1 MQNMKKELKIGILA
15 VAVLVATFFVINFL
29 RGKDLWNKEYE
40 LSSTYEDVQGL
51 LPSSPVYIK
60 GYKAGTVTEVTY
72 SKEKGAFDVLC
83 TISRD
88 FPVPEDSR
96 MTIYSADLMGGKAIR
111 IDMGKSPNPAED
123 GAVLTPSVS
132 PDMLSS
138 IAAGIEPLISKG
150 SDVLD
155 NLDNALTNLNLT
167 LSEENRE
174 SLRNIMENLDR
185 TIAEIEQIV
194 GTVEDRKDDIDSF
207 IANLNGFLLSGT
219 KSHANP
225 PFLHGLVFQPLGR
238 CFDRWNDMRNM
249 YRHLSH
255 APAVYFL
262 TGSHLRGQ
270 IKWFAIF
277 PAWFQ
282 KKVLCRGETR
292 SGKDRRHRSTNLET
306 GHRQKNACLQ
316 LVRFVLPEWFH

>member
-1 MQNMKKELKIGILA
+1 MKKELKIGILA

-72 SKEKGAFDVLC
+72 SKEKCAFDVLC

-185 TIAEIEQIV
+185 TIAEIEQIA
-194 GTVEDRKDDIDSF
+194 GTVEGRKDDIDSF
-207 IANLNGFLLSGT
+207 IANLNAVSSGLDAIMERADSTMTDIRSVSAGLAEADIASLVEKLDSLLVKVRGT
-219 KSHANP
+219 EGTVGRLINEDSVYNSVDS
-225 PFLHGLVFQPLGR
+225 LVSDL
-238 CFDRWNDMRNM
+238 DR
-249 YRHLSH
+249 
-255 APAVYFL
+255 
-262 TGSHLRGQ
+262 
-270 IKWFAIF
+270 
-277 PAWFQ
+277 
-282 KKVLCRGETR
+282 
-292 SGKDRRHRSTNLET
+292 
-306 GHRQKNACLQ
+306 
-316 LVRFVLPEWFH
+316 LVRKIEENPKKYIRISVF

>member
-123 GAVLTPSVS
+123 GAVLTPAVS

-174 SLRNIMENLDR
+174 SLRSIMENLGR
-185 TIAEIEQIV
+185 TIAEIERIA
-194 GTVEDRKDDIDSF
+194 GTVEGRKDDIDSF
-207 IANLNGFLLSGT
+207 IANLNAVSSGLDAIMERADSTMTDIRSVSAGLAEADIASLVENLDSLLVKVRGT
-219 KSHANP
+219 EGTVGRLINEDSVYNSVDS
-225 PFLHGLVFQPLGR
+225 LVSDL
-238 CFDRWNDMRNM
+238 DR
-249 YRHLSH
+249 
-255 APAVYFL
+255 
-262 TGSHLRGQ
+262 
-270 IKWFAIF
+270 
-277 PAWFQ
+277 
-282 KKVLCRGETR
+282 
-292 SGKDRRHRSTNLET
+292 
-306 GHRQKNACLQ
+306 
-316 LVRFVLPEWFH
+316 LVRKIEENPKKYIRISVF

>member
-207 IANLNGFLLSGT
+207 IANLNAVSSGLDAIMERADSTMTDIRSVSAGLAEADIASLVENLDSLLVKVRGT
-219 KSHANP
+219 EGTVGRLINEDSVYNSVDS
-225 PFLHGLVFQPLGR
+225 LVSDL
-238 CFDRWNDMRNM
+238 DR
-249 YRHLSH
+249 
-255 APAVYFL
+255 
-262 TGSHLRGQ
+262 
-270 IKWFAIF
+270 
-277 PAWFQ
+277 
-282 KKVLCRGETR
+282 
-292 SGKDRRHRSTNLET
+292 
-306 GHRQKNACLQ
+306 
-316 LVRFVLPEWFH
+316 LVRKIEENPKKYIRISVF

>member
-1 MQNMKKELKIGILA
+1 MKKELKIGILA

-123 GAVLTPSVS
+123 GAVLTPAVS

-174 SLRNIMENLDR
+174 SLRSIMENLGR
-185 TIAEIEQIV
+185 TIAEIERIA
-194 GTVEDRKDDIDSF
+194 GTVEGRKDDIDSF
-207 IANLNGFLLSGT
+207 IANLNAVSSGLDAIMERADSTMTDIRSVSAGLAEADIASLVENLDSLLVKVRGT
-219 KSHANP
+219 EGTVGRLINEDSVYNSVDS
-225 PFLHGLVFQPLGR
+225 LVSDL
-238 CFDRWNDMRNM
+238 DR
-249 YRHLSH
+249 
-255 APAVYFL
+255 
-262 TGSHLRGQ
+262 
-270 IKWFAIF
+270 
-277 PAWFQ
+277 
-282 KKVLCRGETR
+282 
-292 SGKDRRHRSTNLET
+292 
-306 GHRQKNACLQ
+306 
-316 LVRFVLPEWFH
+316 LVRKIEENPKKYIRISVF

>member
-111 IDMGKSPNPAED
+111 IDMGKSPNAAED
-123 GAVLTPSVS
+123 GAVLTPAVS

-167 LSEENRE
+167 LSEENRV

-185 TIAEIEQIV
+185 TIAEIEQIA
-194 GTVEDRKDDIDSF
+194 GTVEGRKNDIDSF
-207 IANLNGFLLSGT
+207 IANLNAVSSGLEAIMERADSTMTDIRSVSAGLAEADIASLVENLDSLLVKVRGT
-219 KSHANP
+219 EGTVGRLINEDSVYNSVDS
-225 PFLHGLVFQPLGR
+225 LVSDL
-238 CFDRWNDMRNM
+238 DR
-249 YRHLSH
+249 
-255 APAVYFL
+255 
-262 TGSHLRGQ
+262 
-270 IKWFAIF
+270 
-277 PAWFQ
+277 
-282 KKVLCRGETR
+282 
-292 SGKDRRHRSTNLET
+292 
-306 GHRQKNACLQ
+306 
-316 LVRFVLPEWFH
+316 LVRKIEENPKKYIRISVF